1 MKSSTAVPSFR
12 NSGFETTA
20 TGCPVPASM
29 ISLTRAAVPTG
40 TVLLVTTILP
50 PFMAR
55 AMSSATAKTWLR
67 SAPPSDTWGVP
78 TAMKTASACVTASAR
93 SVEKESLPSRVLRS
107 ISSSS
112 PNS

>member
-12 NSGFETTA
+12 NSGFDTTA
-20 TGCPVPASM
+20 TGCSVPASM

-55 AMSSATAKTWLR
+55 AMFSAAANTWLK
-67 SAPPSDTWGVP
+67 SAPPADTWGVP
-78 TAMKTASACVTASAR
+78 TAMKTTSARLTASAG
-93 SVEKESLPSRVLRS
+93 SVEKDSLLSRVLR
-107 ISSSS
+107 
-112 PNS
+112 